1 MIEHMLSVHLQA
13 IQDQMKVHGQ
23 DPVAFDDVKNEI
35 FDMVK
40 PADPFK
46 ITLQDLIK
54 W

>member
-1 MIEHMLSVHLQA
+1 MRMHDQEAVSF
-13 IQDQMKVHGQ
+13 QDVR
-23 DPVAFDDVKNEI
+23 DEI

-40 PADPFK
+40 PSEPYK